1 MKNVYTLVD
10 DIYKLMESKEVA
22 EGIDLEAHIE
32 TFGENVKDLMR
43 KEFGEKRNDNRKLRM
58 SNIGISAELRPELCR
73 YPTALSLTLKVFRLM
88 GLENSKMVV
97 WLMMTRLAT
106 LLKLRAMQQQKE
118 KLSTAG

>member
-10 DIYKLMESKEVA
+10 DIYKLMESKGVA

-58 SNIGISAELRPELCR
+58 SNIGREDR
-73 YPTALSLTLKVFRLM
+73 YLWNVYNDVEKSDDIQGHTYVKFLYGHLIEEMLLFLT
-88 GLENSKMVV
+88 
-97 WLMMTRLAT
+97 
-106 LLKLRAMQQQKE
+106 RAAGHEVTDEQK
-118 KLSTAG
+118 

>member
-58 SNIGISAELRPELCR
+58 SNIGREDRYLWNVYNDVEKSDDIQGHLCQIPVR
-73 YPTALSLTLKVFRLM
+73 SFD
-88 GLENSKMVV
+88 
-97 WLMMTRLAT
+97 
-106 LLKLRAMQQQKE
+106 
-118 KLSTAG
+118 